1 MKGDDLLNKEG
12 SGSTTG
18 LGPLGECL
26 CSNCG
31 KSLQPSVRQPCYS
44 MKCPECG
51 SSMKKRS

>member
-1 MKGDDLLNKEG
+1 MKGDDLVNKEG

-18 LGPLGECL
+18 FGPLGVCV